1 MTNANK
7 TKGSAWE
14 RAIVEAL
21 RAAGWPHAERRVA
34 GAALDR
40 GDIAGVVGVVI
51 EAKNKARLDLAEWI
65 DEAECERV
73 NDNAWLGVVWH
84 KRRGTTDPGRWFV
97 TMSGDQFA
105 ALLREQQGLPTPAVE
120 ERIVAY
126 RSLGGRI
133 LRCLNHVP
141 PEPGDD
147 FVPVTSDDLPDG
159 GLCTHPQCGV
169 DVLIQRQ
176 GGEAA

>member
-1 MTNANK
+1 MTNRNK

-21 RAAGWPHAERRVA
+21 RAAGWPHAERRLA

-65 DEAECERV
+65 DEAEHERV

-84 KRRGTTDPGRWFV
+84 KRRGKAGAADGYV
-97 TMSGDQFA
+97 TMTGAAFLELLGD
-105 ALLREQQGLPTPAVE
+105 ALLNRDTV
-120 ERIVAY
+120 
-126 RSLGGRI
+126 S
-133 LRCLNHVP
+133 
-141 PEPGDD
+141 
-147 FVPVTSDDLPDG
+147 
-159 GLCTHPQCGV
+159 
-169 DVLIQRQ
+169 
-176 GGEAA
+176 GEAA